1 MSAAEPATYHFVA
14 ASLSFLR
21 SEPLEEVLEERRRY
35 YEEHNRPIDFFW
47 VPQPAFLETP
57 ALESVRAKLNG
68 PVGAVISTDAD
79 FIRWLSL
86 RLTFV
91 ETGTFVAPSES
102 IPDPLHSLAPAEG

>member
-1 MSAAEPATYHFVA
+1 MSAAELATYHFVV

-35 YEEHNRPIDFFW
+35 CEEHHHPVDFFW
-47 VPQPAFLETP
+47 VPQPAFMEAPELKP
-57 ALESVRAKLNG
+57 LRDKLKE
-68 PVGAVISTDAD
+68 PLGAVVSTNAD

-91 ETGTFVAPSES
+91 EKGSFVAPSES
-102 IPDPLHSLAPAEG
+102 IPDPLRSLSAAEG

>member
-1 MSAAEPATYHFVA
+1 MSAAEPVTYHFVA

-35 YEEHNRPIDFFW
+35 YEEHNRPVDFFW
-47 VPQPAFLETP
+47 VAEPAFLETQ
-57 ALESVRAKLNG
+57 ALESVRAKLSG
-68 PVGAVISTDAD
+68 VVGAVISTDAD

-91 ETGTFVAPSES
+91 EMGTFVAPSES
-102 IPDPLHSLAPAEG
+102 IPDPLRSLAPAEG